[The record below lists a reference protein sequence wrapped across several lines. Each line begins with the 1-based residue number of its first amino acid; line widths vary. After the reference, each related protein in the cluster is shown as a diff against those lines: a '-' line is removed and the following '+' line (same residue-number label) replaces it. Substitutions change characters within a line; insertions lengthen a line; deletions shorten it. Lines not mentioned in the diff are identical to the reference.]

1 MTTTRELDAIPAVV
15 SSSTELGALIR
26 SVRRRQGLL
35 QVDLAGLGNSG
46 NRFVVDLERGKPT
59 VQLQKVFDML
69 DLLGLEVEVRWKRPR
84 FG

>member
-1 MTTTRELDAIPAVV
+1 MTTTRELDVIPAVV
-15 SSSTELGALIR
+15 STSTELGALIR
-26 SVRRRQGLL
+26 AVRRGQGLL

-69 DLLGLEVEVRWKRPR
+69 DLLGLEVEVRRKRPR